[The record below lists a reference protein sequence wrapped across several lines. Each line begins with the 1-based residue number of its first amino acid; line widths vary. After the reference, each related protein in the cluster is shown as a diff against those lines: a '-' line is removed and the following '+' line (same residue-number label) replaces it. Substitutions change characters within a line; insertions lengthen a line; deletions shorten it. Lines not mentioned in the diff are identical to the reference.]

1 MTRQDKTGTIHDK
14 ADQPEKKKTGLT
26 PGGGVFKNS
35 SHLHAPHHTQ
45 PHHSITPHQTHHT
58 PSGASLEVGNMA
70 RWYLPG
76 LGLGLGL
83 SIGFESESGAEKDQG
98 RG

>member
-1 MTRQDKTGTIHDK
+1 MTRQDKTETIHDK
-14 ADQPEKKKTGLT
+14 ADQPEKKRPGLT

-76 LGLGLGL
+76 LGLGL
-83 SIGFESESGAEKDQG
+83 SIWFESESGAEKDQG

>member
-1 MTRQDKTGTIHDK
+1 
-14 ADQPEKKKTGLT
+14 
-26 PGGGVFKNS
+26 
-35 SHLHAPHHTQ
+35 
-45 PHHSITPHQTHHT
+45 
-58 PSGASLEVGNMA
+58 MA

-98 RG
+98 RVRASAGCTNYQYSHIFTLAPHIYPYS